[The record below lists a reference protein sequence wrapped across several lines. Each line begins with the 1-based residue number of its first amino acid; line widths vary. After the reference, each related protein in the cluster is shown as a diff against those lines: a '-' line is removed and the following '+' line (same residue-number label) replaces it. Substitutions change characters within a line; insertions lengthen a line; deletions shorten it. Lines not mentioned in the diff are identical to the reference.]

1 MPYDDPGTWV
11 QAAGALKSTFEGFR
25 AALGLIKDARGLG
38 SENPEQAKA
47 ITAALDQAEAGAK
60 VAEAQIAKA
69 LGYELCKCQ
78 NRNRSQN
85 DHGLAKHQTHS
96 VANRIPRSYA
106 LALAT
111 GHTGWDGL
119 GDGGA
124 HAIVPTPARK
134 QQRSERRYDPWGHW
148 GAYYGPMIAHP

>member
-1 MPYDDPGTWV
+1 MPLMTLARGC
-11 QAAGALKSTFEGFR
+11 KSTFEGFR

-111 GHTGWDGL
+111 GNTGWDGL

-124 HAIVPTPARK
+124 HSSRHPRASSNAANADTTRGGTGAPTTAP
-134 QQRSERRYDPWGHW
+134 
-148 GAYYGPMIAHP
+148 